1 MAKTT
6 IWYVEYVPNN
16 AGYWDKQWFAT
27 EKEAQAFYDRLVAS
41 GEYDPDSDKC
51 GEFGDIEEPTP
62 VTIELAKEALVK
74 FCNTYACQE
83 A

>member
-6 IWYVEYVPNN
+6 IWYVEYVPNE

-27 EKEAQAFYDRLVAS
+27 EREAQEFYDGLVA
-41 GEYDPDSDKC
+41 GDYDPDSAKC
-51 GEFGDIEEPTP
+51 GEYGDIETPSP
-62 VTIELAKEALVK
+62 VTIEFAKEALVK
-74 FCNTYACQE
+74 FCNIYACQE